1 MFILHVP
8 TGSDAVAVAG
18 AVVGNPMYDMAA
30 GHGLAVA
37 AVALLPLE
45 AWLARAVGGRR
56 IARIVVGYD
65 ALPPLHRFAFWLLAI
80 TAAAHLGLAL
90 GHGGP
95 GLCLLFVLDAILLAE
110 TARRLAIGRAWRLL
124 AACLLLGS
132 VAAYCVAVLAG
143 EAPDQV
149 GLATKLVEIAALAV
163 VLRPA
168 DARHR
173 VRDWAA
179 SGATIGLVVAT
190 GLTAWIGAFAAAGG
204 VAGHAH
210 DHGVATVPGPGTLLH
225 VPDEHEPTADEARA
239 AAELHD
245 ATVAA
250 LARYADPAVAA
261 ADGYDVT
268 GIAGLD
274 FHASNPTFEAD
285 GIVLD
290 PTRPETLVYAQ
301 GPAGPILLGAM
312 FQMPGFGQA
321 GPTVGGPLTV
331 WHGHE
336 QICFSLV
343 PPGLTGIVSPLGG
356 CPVGSLAIPRTVE
369 MMHVWT
375 APGAPRPFGDLDDA
389 WRRAYVSRATSAR

>member
-8 TGSDAVAVAG
+8 TGTAAAATDG
-18 AVVGNPMYDMAA
+18 VVGNPLYDMAT

-37 AVALLPLE
+37 AIALLPLV
-45 AWLARAVGGRR
+45 AWLARAVGGPR
-56 IARIVVGYD
+56 IAPIAGGYD

-80 TAAAHLGLAL
+80 TSAAHLGLAL

-95 GLCLLFVLDAILLAE
+95 GLRLLFLLDAILLAE
-110 TARRLAIGRAWRLL
+110 TARRLALGRPWRRL
-124 AACLLLGS
+124 AACMLLGS
-132 VAAYCVAVLAG
+132 LGAYWVAVLGG

-149 GLATKLVEIAALAV
+149 GIATKLVEITALAV

-173 VRDWAA
+173 VRGWAA
-179 SGATIGLVVAT
+179 SGVTIGLVVAT

-204 VAGHAH
+204 AGEHAH
-210 DHGVATVPGPGTLLH
+210 DHGVGAAPGPGTLLH
-225 VPDEHEPTADEARA
+225 VSVEHEPTTDETRA
-239 AAELHD
+239 AAQLHD

-250 LARYADPAVAA
+250 LARYADPAAAA
-261 ADGYDVT
+261 ADGYDVA

-274 FHASNPTFEAD
+274 FHASNPSYEAD

-321 GPTVGGPLTV
+321 GPAVGGPLTV

-375 APGAPRPFGDLDDA
+375 APGAPQPFGDLDDS
-389 WRRAYVSRATSAR
+389 WRRSYVARASSIRR